1 MGIEN
6 YEEKIKLVKKV
17 GTNKF
22 KIEIG
27 FVPNM
32 RVPAYFYCNDPLE
45 KLMFDEYR
53 NSFSRK
59 DGGGGFLPAMK
70 QLANVAGLPGIVG
83 ASIGMPDVH
92 AGYGFAIGNIA
103 AFDMSDPDAVVSYG

>member
-17 GTNKF
+17 AKNTF
-22 KIEIG
+22 RIEKG

-32 RVPAYFYCNDPLE
+32 NVPAYFYCNEPLE

-53 NSFSRK
+53 NSFSRA

-70 QLANVAGLPGIVG
+70 QLGNVAALPGIVKVG
-83 ASIGMPDVH
+83 
-92 AGYGFAIGNIA
+92 
-103 AFDMSDPDAVVSYG
+103 